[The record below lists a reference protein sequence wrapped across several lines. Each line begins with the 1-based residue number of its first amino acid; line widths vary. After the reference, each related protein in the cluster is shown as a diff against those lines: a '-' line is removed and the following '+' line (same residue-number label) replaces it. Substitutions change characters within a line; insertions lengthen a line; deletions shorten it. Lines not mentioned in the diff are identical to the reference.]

1 MINKES
7 NVKKLKNLGY
17 SQQDAEDFADEF
29 EQGGNKVSKK
39 INEILSD
46 EGVYEHLL
54 NNYRNK
60 GRERFDNGG
69 GVGKIELKKLSADR
83 YENSFKEEV
92 LVIDNGINNDEF
104 SRFSIYDELLNL
116 YVGNTNTKQQAINKL
131 DTYVKNNYN
140 VVNKFNNGGAVD
152 KFEVGDKFKVLK
164 GLYGEYNSPR
174 YANQEFVV
182 INIRDGKYIDAI
194 NKRGNTE
201 TFEAKNIEKIYYANG
216 GSVKINVKPHHSSRE
231 EFNDLIEYLENNSW
245 EYEKSEAPNME
256 LPYILISTT
265 NVSREEVSEL
275 KHWLSINSWDF
286 NLQKKFDKAGGVKN
300 NFYKKF

>member
-104 SRFSIYDELLNL
+104 SRFSIYDELLN
-116 YVGNTNTKQQAINKL
+116 VKQFLKWKSYL
-131 DTYVKNNYN
+131 MNYI
-140 VVNKFNNGGAVD
+140 
-152 KFEVGDKFKVLK
+152 
-164 GLYGEYNSPR
+164 
-174 YANQEFVV
+174 Q
-182 INIRDGKYIDAI
+182 
-194 NKRGNTE
+194 
-201 TFEAKNIEKIYYANG
+201 
-216 GSVKINVKPHHSSRE
+216 
-231 EFNDLIEYLENNSW
+231 
-245 EYEKSEAPNME
+245 
-256 LPYILISTT
+256 
-265 NVSREEVSEL
+265 
-275 KHWLSINSWDF
+275 
-286 NLQKKFDKAGGVKN
+286 
-300 NFYKKF
+300 